1 MLPEI
6 ELLQYI
12 HKTAEMGC
20 QGILTVLDHTKNT
33 SLHQVLEEQR
43 AEYQKLG
50 LEAERLLSAR
60 GEDATKLGAMAK
72 ISSELMANG
81 QMLFDDSV
89 SKIAEMTIQGNN
101 MGVSKTLQH
110 LHDYHGGDE
119 EVRSL
124 TRKLLA
130 TEEANVEQL
139 KSFL

>member
-50 LEAERLLSAR
+50 REAERLLSAR

-72 ISSELMANG
+72 ISSELMAK
-81 QMLFDDSV
+81 MCIRDRHMVRLFPGS
-89 SKIAEMTIQGNN
+89 AAYQ
-101 MGVSKTLQH
+101 Q
-110 LHDYHGGDE
+110 
-119 EVRSL
+119 
-124 TRKLLA
+124 
-130 TEEANVEQL
+130 TEY
-139 KSFL
+139 

>member
-1 MLPEI
+1 MLSET
-6 ELLQYI
+6 EFLQYI

-20 QGILTVLDHTKNT
+20 QGILTVLEHAKDAR
-33 SLHQVLEEQR
+33 LLRVLEEQR

-81 QMLFDDSV
+81 QMLFDDSA

-101 MGVSKTLQH
+101 MGVSKTIQH
-110 LHDYHGGDE
+110 LHDYHGKDE
-119 EVRSL
+119 DVRSL
-124 TRKLLA
+124 ARKLLA

-139 KSFL
+139 QPFL

>member
-20 QGILTVLDHTKNT
+20 KGILTVLSHTKNT

-50 LEAERLLSAR
+50 REAERLLSAR

-81 QMLFDDSV
+81 QMLFDD
-89 SKIAEMTIQGNN
+89 
-101 MGVSKTLQH
+101 
-110 LHDYHGGDE
+110 
-119 EVRSL
+119 
-124 TRKLLA
+124 
-130 TEEANVEQL
+130 
-139 KSFL
+139 

>member
-20 QGILTVLDHTKNT
+20 QGILTVLSHTKNT

-50 LEAERLLSAR
+50 REAERLLSAR

-110 LHDYHGGDE
+110 LHDYHGEDE
-119 EVRSL
+119 GVRSL

>member
-20 QGILTVLDHTKNT
+20 QGILTVLEHTKDT
-33 SLHQVLEEQR
+33 PLHQVLEEQR

-50 LEAERLLSAR
+50 REAEKLLSQR

-72 ISSELMANG
+72 ISSEVMAHG
-81 QMLFDDSV
+81 QMLLNDSV

-101 MGVSKTLQH
+101 MGVSKTIQH
-110 LHDYHGGDE
+110 LHDYHGEDE